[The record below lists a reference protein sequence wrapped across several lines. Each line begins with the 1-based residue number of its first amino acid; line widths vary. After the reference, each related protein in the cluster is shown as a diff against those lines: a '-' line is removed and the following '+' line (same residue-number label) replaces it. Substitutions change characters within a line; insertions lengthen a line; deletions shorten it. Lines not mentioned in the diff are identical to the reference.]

1 MNYYHCLFGGEI
13 PLIRVKRNRID
24 ISCKIH
30 GKQNISIENFY
41 NQCVKKCSKCKLN
54 FPNYK
59 YEGKYY
65 CSYCMSQLRV
75 FNSQNYNILKQFFS
89 CKFHSS
95 YYYRFY
101 CENCKENKCI
111 ICKKNDYQN
120 HHYIPNKSSNEENAI
135 LRKFIKSIKN
145 KIEEIEEILKTM
157 KLILN
162 VYSSLLYDENYIVN
176 KEIIDNFHNLD
187 IIKDIQN
194 IEYKEKFFIQKMDFV
209 IKELEYIKYL
219 EFNEVN
225 TDLEKNIVSNVV
237 NETSQKLPKNNNK
250 VKLKITES
258 ININANRNMNNN
270 IINNDINDINNI
282 MGNIYYIHKKNVK
295 NKQKIYK
302 INKGDSNKNN
312 HNKMGINGCLGNC
325 GTKNDNYLNNNKDEI
340 NFINNNKDEIN
351 LIKNSNNN
359 ISAEIK
365 NKNDLEKLFQTPK
378 NKLYQN
384 YAIKLDDIE
393 NNSLHI
399 INKVIK
405 ISQSI
410 EDEINDDERN
420 NFLLSVGNI
429 SRVAHN
435 FSNELSEILIKKF
448 IVECNEF
455 SSIIYEKAKIELS
468 SWANQAL
475 TIDESN
481 KDLKYLRYF
490 YGYYTHKEKSR
501 IINYIKSDET
511 VNSILN
517 KNNYDFYNLFRDLTQ
532 LYTEALLY
540 SEKDIVLKYVEQCE
554 FDYNKMTDATELSGR
569 RYVKYTI
576 LPGLFVCKYNINNGK
591 ILVFCE
597 KKLEKDYNNPF
608 SDNIPINKELFLPK
622 TIKSAEIGEKI
633 SCSIQYIPSQ
643 NHCKI
648 TIETN
653 PNITKNDHPK
663 YSILIEEN
671 TKTLKK
677 KSSEKPEFFLMKKD
691 VLNKNIYGTVEL
703 SGEKIKSNKIYI
715 N

>member
-13 PLIRVKRNRID
+13 PLIRVKRDRID

-30 GKQNISIENFY
+30 GKYKISMENFCD
-41 NQCVKKCSKCKLN
+41 QCVKKCSECKIN
-54 FPNYK
+54 FPYYK

-65 CSYCMSQLRV
+65 CSFCMSQLRV
-75 FNSQNYNILKQFFS
+75 FNSHNYNILKQFFS
-89 CKFHSS
+89 CKSHSS
-95 YYYRFY
+95 YYYQFF
-101 CENCKENKCI
+101 CETCKENKCK
-111 ICKKNDYQN
+111 ICKKKDNQN

-135 LRKFIKSIKN
+135 LRNFIKSMKN
-145 KIEEIEEILKTM
+145 KIDEIEEILKKM

-162 VYSSLLYDENYIVN
+162 VYSSLLYDQNYIVN

-194 IEYKEKFFIQKMDFV
+194 IEYREKFFIQKMDFV

-225 TDLEKNIVSNVV
+225 TDLEKNIVSNDVK
-237 NETSQKLPKNNNK
+237 ETSQKLPKNNNK
-250 VKLKITES
+250 VKLKMTES

-282 MGNIYYIHKKNVK
+282 GGNNIYIHIKNVK

-302 INKGDSNKNN
+302 INKDDSNKNN
-312 HNKMGINGCLGNC
+312 YNKMGINGCWGNC
-325 GTKNDNYLNNNKDEI
+325 GAKNDNYLNNNKDEI
-340 NFINNNKDEIN
+340 NFIK
-351 LIKNSNNN
+351 NNN
-359 ISAEIK
+359 ISEEIK
-365 NKNDLEKLFQTPK
+365 KKNDLEKLFQTPK

-393 NNSLHI
+393 NNSLYI

-429 SRVAHN
+429 ARVAHN

-448 IVECNEF
+448 INEGNEF

-490 YGYYTHKEKSR
+490 YGYHTHKEKSR
-501 IINYIKSDET
+501 IINYIKLDET

-517 KNNYDFYNLFRDLTQ
+517 ENNYDFYNLFRDLSQ
-532 LYTEALLY
+532 LYTEALIY

-622 TIKSAEIGEKI
+622 TIKSNEIREKI
-633 SCSIQYIPSQ
+633 SCTIQYTLSQ
-643 NHCKI
+643 NLYKI
-648 TIETN
+648 AIKTN
-653 PNITKNDHPK
+653 PNITKNDYPK
-663 YSILIEEN
+663 YSILIED
-671 TKTLKK
+671 TKNLKK
-677 KSSEKPEFFLMKKD
+677 ISSEKSIFYLMQKD
-691 VLNKNIYGTVEL
+691 VLNKNIYGTIEL
-703 SGEKIKSNKIYI
+703 NGEKIKSNKAYI